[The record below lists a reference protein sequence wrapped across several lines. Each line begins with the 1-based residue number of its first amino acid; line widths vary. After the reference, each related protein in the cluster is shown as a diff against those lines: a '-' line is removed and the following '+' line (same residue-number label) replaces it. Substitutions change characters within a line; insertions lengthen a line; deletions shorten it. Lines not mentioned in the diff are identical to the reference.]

1 MLQGIICYYHIDNG
15 KYLRSEFIDLKGT
28 LKEAITQAME
38 AAKIG
43 KCYKQVFIIDTE
55 LKRNVFYK
63 ANFK

>member
-1 MLQGIICYYHIDNG
+1 MLQGMICYYSLDDG

-28 LKEAITQAME
+28 LREAIEQAME

-43 KCYKQVFIIDTE
+43 KCYKQVFIQDTE
-55 LKRNVFYK
+55 LKRNVYYK